1 MPAKWPVLA
10 ESTQFARV
18 IRELGI
24 QQIFAVS
31 PQAKGRVERMAETF
45 QDRLVTELRLAGASS
60 ISQANE
66 ILQQFLP
73 LFNARFTV
81 APEHSETAYRSLSAE
96 LSLNDRIC
104 IKHARKVAR
113 DNTVKYHWRVLQ
125 LLPDI
130 GRPSYAGLRVE
141 VLERADGELMIRYHG
156 GAVDYQEAPQ
166 PSSALWG
173 AARTCSLNPAP
184 QNVSGGPANGHLND
198 ALQKLL
204 ADIESADVE
213 EAEVTGVAIKGRR
226 GTGKPVRHSL
236 HRTPTQPQQARWEA
250 VQQARE
256 QGLSL
261 RAIAKKLGMSR
272 DTAGKYAKAASPPT
286 KRLSTKERAKAQTL
300 AASLMVAD

>member
-1 MPAKWPVLA
+1 MSPPPRPFVPSPA
-10 ESTQFARV
+10 QGGR
-18 IRELGI
+18 LGWGTPPY
-24 QQIFAVS
+24 A
-31 PQAKGRVERMAETF
+31 AETF

-73 LFNARFTV
+73 RFNAKFAV
-81 APEHSETAYRSLSAE
+81 AAEHPETSYRPVSEEFSLAE
-96 LSLNDRIC
+96 TIC
-104 IKHARKVAR
+104 IKHTRKVAR

-141 VLERADGELMIRYHG
+141 VLERADGGLMIRYLG
-156 GAVDYQEAPQ
+156 GAVDFQEALQ
-166 PSSALWG
+166 PSSALEG

-184 QNVSGGPANGHLND
+184 QNISGGPANGHLNV
-198 ALQKLL
+198 AQQKLL
-204 ADIESADVE
+204 SDLESADVE

-250 VQQARE
+250 VRQAGE

-286 KRLSTKERAKAQTL
+286 KRLSTKERAKAQAL